1 MKISIAKKMI
11 SMILAVAAFFAFGAV
26 CTTGFAEGEN
36 NVTSEYF
43 TVYQDG
49 SSSGKDEAVLTDG
62 ALEITLEE
70 NARAEFKRELLLN
83 SFEISFTLSSEMNK
97 AELDLLYDS
106 GDVNGNAFTEDGKTV
121 YRKEIETAIVIDGTS
136 VAVGGETKTVTATEK
151 TFVVNVSIENPADG
165 NYSFIVTVNGTA
177 FDLSAKSQY
186 KPAMFGGNA
195 VGKFA
200 FRSEEGGV
208 ISVDYI
214 TQDAADAD
222 KKQDFILTDGKITP
236 AKSVVLLNEKFYNG
250 SAEAPI
256 VKLPFV
262 NYTVTLSEY
271 AIDTPHTASE
281 FKISVEDAYQ
291 YLLAYDNASSSKTI
305 RLTASN
311 ATAKFSIVIEGDEA
325 NEVFAT
331 FTLQSASDETAP
343 EVNAAPAAI
352 AAYQNALY
360 EATRD
365 GDHSI
370 RLGSGNYLELPSM
383 QSLVRDDFTS
393 YDDLSYTVWYKT
405 RTSDWTSTTSFKI
418 PVNSAGVYQFYV
430 LFEDENGNAMDRDN
444 VVDEDNNF
452 LSDIVIYD
460 AKENADAADVTVSG
474 SNFAFRFEVYDDA
487 PITVTEAKGGQE
499 KAYKGITYTAADF
512 EVKAK
517 SPIKEYQ
524 LFYSATEN
532 GEYEEI
538 LPASELD
545 EEADKETYDKYQ
557 KYAYDGTLTF
567 TPAEIGYYKIVLT
580 VYGEGSIKSASA
592 ETVISALSTPTR
604 VVPNENNWFL
614 NNVWSLVFLGIGL
627 LALIGII
634 VILCIKPKDEEP
646 AAAKSDKHSKK

>member
-1 MKISIAKKMI
+1 M
-11 SMILAVAAFFAFGAV
+11 
-26 CTTGFAEGEN
+26 
-36 NVTSEYF
+36 
-43 TVYQDG
+43 
-49 SSSGKDEAVLTDG
+49 
-62 ALEITLEE
+62 
-70 NARAEFKRELLLN
+70 
-83 SFEISFTLSSEMNK
+83 
-97 AELDLLYDS
+97 
-106 GDVNGNAFTEDGKTV
+106 
-121 YRKEIETAIVIDGTS
+121 
-136 VAVGGETKTVTATEK
+136 
-151 TFVVNVSIENPADG
+151 
-165 NYSFIVTVNGTA
+165 
-177 FDLSAKSQY
+177 
-186 KPAMFGGNA
+186 
-195 VGKFA
+195 
-200 FRSEEGGV
+200 
-208 ISVDYI
+208 
-214 TQDAADAD
+214 
-222 KKQDFILTDGKITP
+222 
-236 AKSVVLLNEKFYNG
+236 
-250 SAEAPI
+250 
-256 VKLPFV
+256 KLPFV
-262 NYTVTLSEY
+262 NYTVTFSEY

-291 YLLAYDNASSSKTI
+291 SLLAYDNASSSKTI

-460 AKENADAADVTVSG
+460 AKENAEAADVTVSG